1 MLFRGS
7 ENSSVL
13 KNALP
18 SLEEDADGFK
28 RPAPRSEKLEE
39 ERKRNKLLNE
49 YTALEWE
56 NLE

>member
-1 MLFRGS
+1 MHFKGS

-13 KNALP
+13 RNAI
-18 SLEEDADGFK
+18 EEDADGFK
-28 RPAPRSEKLEE
+28 KPAPRSEKLEE

-49 YTALEWE
+49 YTAFEWE